1 MRLLLIAPLFSAVS
15 YGAQATNSSISICPP
30 ATKPANASDAIPAT
44 FPGYAFEE
52 SSFVYYA
59 GNKTN
64 PNRISQNLIRA
75 VSQKT
80 KTRPVIR
87 VGGTSLDRATYD
99 PNLSDPIYNPD
110 PNSGIPTHLK
120 IGPSF
125 FDLFANF
132 PEARYV
138 IDIPM
143 YHDNLSNSIL
153 FAEAA
158 NKRIGASYIYA
169 WEIGNEPDNYGN
181 TGADW
186 NEKQFSEKW
195 GNWSKAI
202 SKALNASLDSQTYQ
216 AVALSS
222 QTGVTGTPGGDADS
236 WKIGE
241 IFKQGG
247 MEQYNERMKTVS
259 MHYYQIKANETS
271 DLQADLMNHDE
282 VIKGTAFIKTALQ
295 NLTTIG
301 VDVPIV
307 LGEVGNTLGNGS
319 SGVNLEGVLG
329 SALWQVDLSL
339 YTMFLGVHG
348 ISMQSGTKFPFALWH
363 PQYNNTAG
371 AVLPA
376 FYAQIFAAEF
386 IGSHGNVT
394 VANIDLGQ
402 PHLSAYAAYEG
413 ANLARLAIINLE
425 LWDGR
430 HESQEKRHSKQM
442 LLHVPAG
449 TDSVT
454 VKRLTSPAGGMA
466 RSSNQITWGGM
477 QWTYENE
484 GRGENVSTG
493 AERLSVKDGTV
504 HIAVNASEAAMVF
517 F

>member
-30 ATKPANASDAIPAT
+30 ATKPANASDAVPAT
-44 FPGYAFEE
+44 FPGYAFED
-52 SSFVYYA
+52 
-59 GNKTN
+59 
-64 PNRISQNLIRA
+64 LIRA
-75 VSQKT
+75 VSEKT

-87 VGGTSLDRATYD
+87 VGGTSLDRATYN
-99 PNLSDPIYNPD
+99 PNLCDPIHNPD

-125 FDLFANF
+125 FDLFAKF
-132 PEARYV
+132 PEAKYV

-143 YHDNLSNSIL
+143 YHNNLSNSFL

-158 NKRIGASYIYA
+158 NKIIGASNIYA
-169 WEIGNEPDNYGN
+169 WEIGNEPENYGN
-181 TGADW
+181 AGADW
-186 NEKQFSEKW
+186 NEKQFSVKW

-202 SKALNASLDSQTYQ
+202 SKALNASLDAKTYQ

-222 QTGVTGTPGGDADS
+222 ETGVTGTPGGDADS
-236 WKIGE
+236 WKI
-241 IFKQGG
+241 
-247 MEQYNERMKTVS
+247 
-259 MHYYQIKANETS
+259 YQVKANETS

-282 VIKGTAFIKTALQ
+282 VNKGTAIIKRALQ

-301 VDVPIV
+301 ADVPIV
-307 LGEVGNTLGNGS
+307 LGEVGNTLGHGS

-329 SALWQVDLSL
+329 SALWQEP
-339 YTMFLGVHG
+339 
-348 ISMQSGTKFPFALWH
+348 IFPFALWH

-371 AVLPA
+371 TVLPA
-376 FYAQIFAAEF
+376 FYAQTFAAEF
-386 IGSHGNVT
+386 IDSNVNVT

-413 ANLARLAIINLE
+413 ANLARLAIINFE

-430 HESQEKRHSKQM
+430 HEIQEKHHSKQM

-454 VKRLTSPAGGMA
+454 VKRLTSPAGAMA
-466 RSSNQITWGGM
+466 GSSNQITWGGM

-484 GRGENVSTG
+484 GRGKNVSTG
-493 AERLSVKDGTV
+493 AERLTIKDGTV

>member
-15 YGAQATNSSISICPP
+15 YGAHATNSSISICPP
-30 ATKPANASDAIPAT
+30 ATKPANASDAVPAT

-64 PNRISQNLIRA
+64 PNRVSQNLIRA
-75 VSQKT
+75 VSEKT

-99 PNLSDPIYNPD
+99 PNLSDPIHNPD
-110 PNSGIPTHLK
+110 PNSGIPTRLK

-125 FDLFANF
+125 FDLFANL
-132 PEARYV
+132 PEAKYV

-143 YHDNLSNSIL
+143 YHNNLSNSIL

-158 NKRIGASYIYA
+158 NKRIGASNIYA

-181 TGADW
+181 AGADW

-202 SKALNASLDSQTYQ
+202 SKALNASLDSQIYQ

-236 WKIGE
+236 WKI
-241 IFKQGG
+241 
-247 MEQYNERMKTVS
+247 
-259 MHYYQIKANETS
+259 YQIKANETS
-271 DLQADLMNHDE
+271 DLQADLMNHEE

-339 YTMFLGVHG
+339 YTMFLGVRG

-386 IGSHGNVT
+386 IGSNGNVT

-413 ANLARLAIINLE
+413 ARLARLAIINLE

-430 HESQEKRHSKQM
+430 HESQEKRHAKQM

-454 VKRLTSPAGGMA
+454 VKRLTSPAGGTA

-484 GRGENVSTG
+484 GRGKNVSTG
-493 AERLSVKDGTV
+493 AERLTVKDGTV